1 MKHKSYLKS
10 KLNQKPQ
17 FLSTLLA
24 NFWYFTISRHVPNG
38 NLLNFGPSPPQKTF
52 QVLDLCEYVGYF
64 PLIKENYVGIFK
76 QSKSNVDYEAGE
88 IFDLATYFK
97 PFSLQLWIF
106 LAFLTL
112 VITGCKSLIMY
123 FDASSR
129 IIQICNF
136 LWTSM
141 IANFGGKPS
150 ICQLNQR
157 KSYKFIIFISLL
169 CGNIVWIFYRSQMN
183 AVLSIRSKS
192 MPFNDFNSFA
202 KTDWR

>member
-1 MKHKSYLKS
+1 MKSEKY
-10 KLNQKPQ
+10 
-17 FLSTLLA
+17 LA
-24 NFWYFTISRHVPNG
+24 NI
-38 NLLNFGPSPPQKTF
+38 LLHRAK
-52 QVLDLCEYVGYF
+52 YVGYF

-76 QSKSNVDYEAGE
+76 QSKSNVDYEDGE
-88 IFDLATYFK
+88 ILDLATYFK

-129 IIQICNF
+129 ILQICNF